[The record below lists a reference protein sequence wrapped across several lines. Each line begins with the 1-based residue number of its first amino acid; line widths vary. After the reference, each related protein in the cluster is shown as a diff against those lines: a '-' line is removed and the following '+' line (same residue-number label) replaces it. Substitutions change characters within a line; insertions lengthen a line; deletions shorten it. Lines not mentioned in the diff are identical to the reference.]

1 MKRFILD
8 SVRACLRPLSCR
20 GVYVPLRHRL
30 PAVAST
36 LSPEPSA
43 SAASPKATGE
53 NRGESYTAQVWR
65 EFQKNPLGKI
75 GFFLVVILGAVALF
89 APFLAGDVP
98 VYLVKDGTRYWF
110 PNIISYAALRAEN
123 LYENFDR
130 WEPKPGDYALYP
142 LIRYSPLRQDLR
154 ARLKSPSRE
163 HWLGTDDRGRDVLS
177 RLIWG
182 TRISMSVGFV
192 SVGIAVVI
200 GIVLGALGG
209 YYGGWVDA
217 VVMRL
222 IEIMLVFPTFFLV
235 IAVMAFLSP
244 NILNVMV
251 VIGLTSWPG
260 IARLVRGEFLRNKEQ
275 LYTMAARASGLSDF
289 RIIFFHLLPNSVS
302 PVFVSATFGMA
313 GAILTEAALSF
324 LGFGTPPPT
333 PSWGEMLNQ
342 SRDYVDFAWWLVAF
356 PGSAVFVTVTAFNLV
371 GDALRDAMDP
381 RQRGV
386 RI

>member
-8 SVRACLRPLSCR
+8 SVRACLGPLSCR

-154 ARLKSPSRE
+154 ARLKPPSRE

-235 IAVMAFLSP
+235 IAVMAFRPPGAWGIPVEQGATVHHGGAGERVERLPHHLFPSSAQLGEP
-244 NILNVMV
+244 CFRQRHLWYGGRDFDRSGTELFGFWDAAAYTELGRDAESIT
-251 VIGLTSWPG
+251 GLCG
-260 IARLVRGEFLRNKEQ
+260 FRLVARSLSRFGRLRN
-275 LYTMAARASGLSDF
+275 
-289 RIIFFHLLPNSVS
+289 
-302 PVFVSATFGMA
+302 
-313 GAILTEAALSF
+313 
-324 LGFGTPPPT
+324 
-333 PSWGEMLNQ
+333 
-342 SRDYVDFAWWLVAF
+342 
-356 PGSAVFVTVTAFNLV
+356 
-371 GDALRDAMDP
+371 GDRF
-381 RQRGV
+381 
-386 RI
+386 